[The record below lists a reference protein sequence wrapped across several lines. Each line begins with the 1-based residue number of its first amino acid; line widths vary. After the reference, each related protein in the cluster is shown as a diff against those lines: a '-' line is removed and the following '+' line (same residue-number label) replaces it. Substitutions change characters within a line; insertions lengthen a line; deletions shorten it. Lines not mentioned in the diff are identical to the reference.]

1 MWHGFVGRGI
11 FRMPIAGDT
20 SKLLYAEGLDAF
32 ARSLARKVNFIS
44 ETLPGNQIVRK
55 MMGHCE
61 FGARIMHG
69 DSIFLTISPNEHHS
83 ALVLRLIRNRAN
95 DPMLYG
101 TEPVDVALREISG
114 LTRPRLEADHNDEV
128 PRTPVVLIFD

>member
-1 MWHGFVGRGI
+1 
-11 FRMPIAGDT
+11 MPIAGDT
-20 SKLLYAEGLDAF
+20 SKLPYAEGLDTF

-61 FGARIMHG
+61 FGARIIYG
-69 DSIFLTISPNEHHS
+69 DSIFITISPNEQHS

-101 TEPVDVALREISG
+101 NDPVDGALRKISG
-114 LTRPRLEADHNDEV
+114 SMQPCLEADSNDEV
-128 PRTPVVLIFD
+128 FIYICICIYIPEH

>member
-1 MWHGFVGRGI
+1 
-11 FRMPIAGDT
+11 MPIAGDS
-20 SKLLYAEGLDAF
+20 SKLPYAEGLDAF

-61 FGARIMHG
+61 FGARIMYG
-69 DSIFLTISPNEHHS
+69 DSIFITISPNEQHS

-101 TEPVDVALREISG
+101 TDPVDVALRGISG
-114 LTRPRLEADHNDEV
+114 LKQPCLEADSNDEV
-128 PRTPVVLIFD
+128 LIHIYIYAQNRQWGRRAGTYI

>member
-1 MWHGFVGRGI
+1 
-11 FRMPIAGDT
+11 MPVAGDT
-20 SKLLYAEGLDAF
+20 SKLPYAEGLDAF

-61 FGARIMHG
+61 LGARIMYG
-69 DSIFLTISPNEHHS
+69 DSIFITISPNEQHS

-95 DPMLYG
+95 DPMLHG
-101 TEPVDVALREISG
+101 TDPVDAALRAMSG
-114 LTRPRLEADHNDEV
+114 LKEPRLEADSNDEV
-128 PRTPVVLIFD
+128 LSNEYLYIYIK